1 MKLECA
7 PMGWNSWDCYGAA
20 VTEETV
26 RKNAGYMAK
35 YLKPYGWEYIV
46 VDIQW
51 YEPKAESHSYNAFAP
66 LCIDEY
72 SRLVPAENRF
82 PSAKGG
88 KGFAPLADYVHS
100 LGLKFGIH
108 IMRGIPR
115 QAVHGNTKIKNST
128 ALPRE
133 FAKTDDI
140 CHWNTDM
147 YGVDAKKSG
156 AREYYE
162 SLFALYASWG
172 VDFIKCDDIARELS
186 HAEDELIL
194 ISECLKNCGRDMVL
208 SLSPG
213 PAILEKADVYGQ
225 YADMWRMTDDF
236 WDKWND
242 LYSMFERAEKWAP
255 FCGVVGFP
263 DADMLPVGAINQ
275 VYSPE
280 NRTRFTKDEQITM
293 MTLWSIFRSPLMI
306 GSELTKLDE
315 FTLGLLTNTG
325 ILKMHKNSRRAGQ
338 AKRWKETDGN
348 EYVIW
353 TADSAEKGKYLA
365 VFNLGEA
372 DGQLETDL
380 ESLGIKK
387 SPQGFELWEG
397 KRVKPDLPFTVSLK
411 PHGAKAFYFE

>member
-1 MKLECA
+1 MNLQSA
-7 PMGWNSWDCYGAA
+7 PMGWNSWDAYGAA

-26 RKNAGYMAK
+26 RRNAEYMAK
-35 YLKPYGWEYIV
+35 HLKPCGYEYIV

-51 YEPKAESHSYNAFAP
+51 YEPAAKSHSYNAFAP
-66 LCIDEY
+66 LCMDEY

-88 KGFAPLADYVHS
+88 KGFAPLADFVHS

-115 QAVHGNTKIKNST
+115 QAVHGSSKIINST

-133 FAKTDDI
+133 IAKTDDI

-147 YGVDAKKSG
+147 YGVDAKKEG

-162 SLFALYASWG
+162 SLFSLYASWG

-194 ISECLKNCGRDMVL
+194 ISECLKNCGRGMVL

-236 WDKWND
+236 WDKWSD
-242 LYSMFERAEKWAP
+242 LYGMFERAQEWAP
-255 FCGVVGFP
+255 FCGKGGFP

-280 NRTRFTKDEQITM
+280 NRTRFTKEEQMTM
-293 MTLWSIFRSPLMI
+293 LTLWSIFRSPLMI
-306 GSELTKLDE
+306 GGELTKLDD
-315 FTLGLLTNTG
+315 FTLGLLTNPE
-325 ILKMHKNSRRAGQ
+325 ILKMHKNSRRAVQ
-338 AKRWKETDGN
+338 AKRWQAEDGN
-348 EYVIW
+348 EYVVW
-353 TADSAEKGKYLA
+353 TADSTETGRYLA
-365 VFNLGEA
+365 VFNLGEQ
-372 DGQLETDL
+372 DGELVLEPG
-380 ESLGIKK
+380 SFGIENA
-387 SPQGFELWEG
+387 PQGLELWKNE
-397 KRVKPDLPFTVSLK
+397 RVKTDSPFTVSLK
-411 PHGAKAFYFE
+411 PHGAKAYYCK